1 MKRVAGSSP
10 FQRAVALLAIAVVAT
25 TLVGCS
31 DDDTHAEE
39 EHLDATGSALVFEGD
54 TLVKA
59 TSGNASDVSGLV
71 TLAMG
76 DTLGPC
82 QVLFLSDEGA
92 WFIPEEEEGEAH
104 AEHEHGLEIRSTG
117 GFSGFGDAETWQ
129 VWFVPSAVGTGSFRL
144 AVLHEGHDDYVSPL
158 LPVQVVAAP

>member
-1 MKRVAGSSP
+1 MKSGAGSSP
-10 FQRAVALLAIAVVAT
+10 FVKRLALLAIAVVAT
-25 TLVGCS
+25 GLVGCS
-31 DDDTHAEE
+31 DDDEHAEE
-39 EHLDATGSALVFEGD
+39 EHLDATGSALVLDGD

-59 TSGNASDVSGLV
+59 MSGDLADVSGQVSL
-71 TLAMG
+71 TLG

-92 WFIPEEEEGEAH
+92 WFIPVEEGEEH
-104 AEHEHGLEIRSTG
+104 EEHEHGLEIRSTG

-129 VWFVPSAVGTGSFRL
+129 VWFVPSAAGTGNFRL

-158 LPVQVVAAP
+158 FPVQVVAAP